1 MIIENYLAM
10 NMETIMQILQWL
22 VPSGIAG
29 SLWAWLRHR
38 ENSKVIAAKERNDAY
53 KEMYDNLSGTLIEL
67 QNENIKLNKAVRELN
82 RTIRKAS
89 TCRHY
94 NDCPIRI
101 ELQKSGGI
109 DTDSLQGRS
118 GFALLQQPVPPSVA
132 RTAFPTKILTSIPVG
147 TGFSKRSGQATVNVN
162 RISEDSL
169 EVTAT
174 CDSLARQVI
183 MLTEE
188 LTRIRNETS
197 SAVETL
203 PPEVIR
209 EPTGWQWF
217 QIWTGRLAVA
227 VLLLILIKRRLNR
240 T

>member
-1 MIIENYLAM
+1 MIIENYLVM

-67 QNENIKLNKAVRELN
+67 RNENIKLNKAVRELN

-109 DTDSLQGRS
+109 DAD
-118 GFALLQQPVPPSVA
+118 QPSYRQP
-132 RTAFPTKILTSIPVG
+132 
-147 TGFSKRSGQATVNVN
+147 
-162 RISEDSL
+162 
-169 EVTAT
+169 
-174 CDSLARQVI
+174 ARQKRV
-183 MLTEE
+183 
-188 LTRIRNETS
+188 RSPSAARS
-197 SAVETL
+197 SQCGEDGISDEDIDLDTCGDGL
-203 PPEVIR
+203 
-209 EPTGWQWF
+209 Q
-217 QIWTGRLAVA
+217 
-227 VLLLILIKRRLNR
+227 
-240 T
+240 